1 MSEDKPEYMKASWP
15 ESATQNVVIKEGGK
29 FVMPV
34 AVVTGGA
41 RGIGRAIVE
50 ELLQQRYQVVALD
63 YAITD
68 DAKSFAKEVNDKASA
83 YQVTRLSI
91 EKLDV
96 TDGASA
102 QAAIDK
108 IVADHGR
115 IDVLVNNAGIT
126 RDGLLLRM
134 SEADWDSV
142 LTTNLKGVFNV
153 TKAAI
158 KPMMSQ
164 KRGKIINIASVVG
177 ISGNAGQANYS
188 ASKAGVIGFTKSIA
202 KEIASRGITVNAVA
216 PGFIETDMTAKLNE
230 AQRSAMLAQVPM
242 KRVGTPKDVARAVGF
257 LASEAADYIT
267 GQVIVVDGGMTM

>member
-1 MSEDKPEYMKASWP
+1 MSEEKPDYMKASWP
-15 ESATQNVVIKEGGK
+15 ESQVTKR
-29 FVMPV
+29 V

-50 ELLQQRYQVVALD
+50 ELNHRFFVVFLD
-63 YAITD
+63 YAIGD
-68 DAKSFAKEVNDKASA
+68 DAIAFAKEVNEKAASLKGSRIA
-83 YQVTRLSI
+83 YD
-91 EKLDV
+91 KLDV
-96 TDGASA
+96 TDGAAA
-102 QAAIDK
+102 QAAIEK
-108 IVADHGR
+108 IVAEHGR

-134 SEADWDSV
+134 SEADWDAV
-142 LTTNLKGVFNV
+142 LDTNLKGVFNV

-158 KPMMSQ
+158 RPMMTQ
-164 KRGKIINIASVVG
+164 KSGKIINIASVVALT
-177 ISGNAGQANYS
+177 GNAGQANYS

-230 AQRSAMLAQVPM
+230 AQRAAMLSQVPL